1 MSKVDDK
8 FIINLKGKDFIT
20 YDGLLDLAHQKGL
33 TGIET
38 ELIQIPSK
46 ENGFL
51 AIAKARAKTK
61 DGHIFEGIGDADDKS
76 ISNQYVAVHKIRM
89 AETRAKARALRDLTN
104 VGMTAI
110 EEMADEEEDKPT
122 NTSSNNKNSSTAK
135 TNKSKTDK
143 GKQAIVDNS
152 LATDKQLQFLY
163 KLTEEKGFENE
174 MAGYIKQTYNK
185 DSSKELTKK
194 EASKIIQM
202 LNEIGK

>member
-1 MSKVDDK
+1 MAKVDDN
-8 FIINLKGKDFIT
+8 FIVELQGKQFVT
-20 YDGLLDLAHQKGL
+20 YEGLLDLAHQKGL
-33 TGIET
+33 KGIKT
-38 ELIQIPSK
+38 ELLQAPSK
-46 ENGFL
+46 ENNNTCIVKAM
-51 AIAKARAKTK
+51 AIVEN
-61 DGHIFEGIGDADDKS
+61 GEFHGIGDANPANVNS
-76 ISNQYVAVHKIRM
+76 FISKHLIRM

-110 EEMADEEEDKPT
+110 EELTDEGEDKST
-122 NTSSNNKNSSTAK
+122 NTSSNNKNSSTTQ

-143 GKQAIVDNS
+143 DKQAIADNS

-185 DSSKELTKK
+185 DSSKALTKA
-194 EASKIIQM
+194 EASRIIQM